1 MGVHVDGRSR
11 TGSPRIQDGGGEAAE
26 AEEDRTRGQEAVGN
40 RHVVVEVVEVVA
52 AEGKHREETVA
63 AAEEEG
69 DHRDVVVEEVGIHHD
84 AAAAAHTC
92 RKGEGE
98 GSEASSREEEAGKD
112 EYHCRYGS
120 HGRAFQSGDEGRRG
134 ARHPDDEDEDL
145 VREAREAHEAHVPL
159 RLHRL
164 TTPHP

>member
-1 MGVHVDGRSR
+1 MGVHVDVRSR
-11 TGSPRIQDGGGEAAE
+11 TGSPRIQERRGEAEE

-40 RHVVVEVVEVVA
+40 RHVVVAVA
-52 AEGKHREETVA
+52 AAAAEAKHREEA
-63 AAEEEG
+63 EEEEEG
-69 DHRDVVVEEVGIHHD
+69 DHRDAVVEVGDHHG

-98 GSEASSREEEAGKD
+98 GNEASSREEEAGKD
-112 EYHCRYGS
+112 VCRCLCGS
-120 HGRAFQSGDEGRRG
+120 RGQVFQSGGEGRHG
-134 ARHPDDEDEDL
+134 ARHLDGEDEDL
-145 VREAREAHEAHVPL
+145 AREAHETHDAMVPL